1 MIEKDTKANIVNGK
15 LEGSSLFLVD
25 IHISPSNEIEVT
37 IDSDGSVDIDDCAD
51 LSRAIEE
58 ELDRETEDFE
68 LTVTS
73 AGIGQPLKLPR
84 QYKKLIGSPV
94 EVVLKNGTKIIAK
107 LHDADNDTITLAY
120 REMQV
125 VEGKKR
131 KQAVDVVQTYQLSEV
146 KSTTEYL
153 DFK

>member
-1 MIEKDTKANIVNGK
+1 MIEKDTIANIVNGK

-73 AGIGQPLKLPR
+73 AGIGHPLKLPP

>member
-1 MIEKDTKANIVNGK
+1 M
-15 LEGSSLFLVD
+15 
-25 IHISPSNEIEVT
+25 
-37 IDSDGSVDIDDCAD
+37 DIDDCAD